1 MRSTY
6 TVADSLVVLLHGQSV
21 GEIVPGRDPS
31 RIRLSID
38 PTYDASG
45 ITLTES
51 FSVVPGT
58 AAPTDLAS
66 NFLGGY
72 LPEGNHRTVMASRRG
87 VNPGDLFALLREFGA
102 SLAGAVTV
110 LPPGAHSPSPDS
122 GWLEQL
128 SEKQLAERL
137 QQAVRDTDQAVP
149 DDSRS
154 ALPGF
159 QPKVLVSKVGDGWAQ
174 PHGGA
179 HSTYILKPLVPQRA
193 SRLFDE
199 HYGNLLA
206 RSAGLAHFSCT
217 IETADGVTYLAI
229 ERFDRHVL
237 PDGQVELVHQED
249 LAQALGLD
257 WRTSDAKFQ
266 DLVRIDNPQRASA
279 ARIAELLASIP
290 GSSALLENWVNRFV
304 FSLVLGD
311 NDAHAK
317 NIALIHNG
325 KGTELAPAYD
335 TVPNLYN
342 RGMIEQGFRLALAV
356 NGSFDHRMV
365 TVESIKAEVAS
376 WPGLTRSRAESLV
389 QHAIDRC
396 IAAVRTTPAPPGLSD
411 GLFDKLNWT
420 TDQLLTGRPIGM
432 SPWQAS

>member
-1 MRSTY
+1 
-6 TVADSLVVLLHGQSV
+6 
-21 GEIVPGRDPS
+21 
-31 RIRLSID
+31 LSID
-38 PTYDASG
+38 PTYDASR

-58 AAPTDLAS
+58 AAPTDLVS

-72 LPEGNHRTVMASRRG
+72 VPEGTHRTVMASRRG
-87 VNPGDLFALLREFGA
+87 VDPGDLFALLREFGA

-110 LPPGAHSPSPDS
+110 LPPGAHGPGPDS
-122 GWLEQL
+122 GWLEEL
-128 SEKQLAERL
+128 SDKHLAERL

-159 QPKVLVSKVGDGWAQ
+159 QPKLLVSKVGDGWAQ

-179 HSTYILKPLVPQRA
+179 HSTYILKPQVPQRA

-199 HYGNLLA
+199 HYGHLLA
-206 RSAGLAHFSCT
+206 RAAGLARFSST
-217 IETADGVTYLAI
+217 VQEADGVTYLAI
-229 ERFDRHVL
+229 ERFDRLVL
-237 PDGQVELVHQED
+237 PDGRVELIHQED
-249 LAQALGLD
+249 IAQALGLD

-266 DLVRIDNPQRASA
+266 DPVRIDNPQRASA
-279 ARIAELLASIP
+279 AGIAELLANVP
-290 GSSALLENWVNRFV
+290 GSSDLLEDWVNRFV

-317 NIALIHNG
+317 NIALLHNER
-325 KGTELAPAYD
+325 GTELAPAYD

-342 RGMIEQGFRLALAV
+342 KGMIDQGFRLALAV

-365 TVESIKAEVAS
+365 TVESIKAEVTS

-389 QHAIDRC
+389 QNAIDRC
-396 IAAVRTTPAPPGLSD
+396 AVAVRTTPALPGLSD
-411 GLFDKLNWT
+411 GLIDKLNWT
-420 TDQLLTGRPIGM
+420 TDQLLAGRPIGV